1 MKQSIS
7 LNAARAFIEAHFDE
21 PVTLAQLA
29 ALSALS
35 VSRFA
40 TVFRQQYGSSPYR
53 YLCGLR
59 IQRAQTLLLEGM
71 PGSVVATEVGFF
83 DQSHFGRHFKR
94 CCGMTP
100 SMFIA
105 RADRLLEQIGQFDP
119 ELRAR
124 IGRGLHRLGLATG
137 QHEPLGAALAHGE
150 HAPGAVAE
158 ERPTAIRLASSATFR
173 PVSTP
178 LGSTIRP
185 GLVQNWPAPM
195 VRLAAQP

>member
-59 IQRAQTLLLEGM
+59 IQRAQTLLLEGV

-105 RADRLLEQIGQFDP
+105 RAAANA
-119 ELRAR
+119 AR
-124 IGRGLHRLGLATG
+124 HGGTSAANGASGLNSLNGT
-137 QHEPLGAALAHGE
+137 
-150 HAPGAVAE
+150 
-158 ERPTAIRLASSATFR
+158 PTASRSASAITS
-173 PVSTP
+173 SC
-178 LGSTIRP
+178 
-185 GLVQNWPAPM
+185 
-195 VRLAAQP
+195 

>member
-7 LNAARAFIEAHFDE
+7 LTAARAFIEAHFDE

-59 IQRAQTLLLEGM
+59 IQRAQTLLLEGV

-105 RADRLLEQIGQFDP
+105 RAGVNAARHGGTSGSIGSV
-119 ELRAR
+119 
-124 IGRGLHRLGLATG
+124 GLSGAPTG
-137 QHEPLGAALAHGE
+137 SRSAS
-150 HAPGAVAE
+150 
-158 ERPTAIRLASSATFR
+158 AITSSC
-173 PVSTP
+173 
-178 LGSTIRP
+178 
-185 GLVQNWPAPM
+185 
-195 VRLAAQP
+195 

>member
-59 IQRAQTLLLEGM
+59 IQRAQTLLLEGV

-105 RADRLLEQIGQFDP
+105 RAGGNA
-119 ELRAR
+119 AR
-124 IGRGLHRLGLATG
+124 HGGASGLNGLG
-137 QHEPLGAALAHGE
+137 GA
-150 HAPGAVAE
+150 
-158 ERPTAIRLASSATFR
+158 PTASRSASAITS
-173 PVSTP
+173 SC
-178 LGSTIRP
+178 
-185 GLVQNWPAPM
+185 
-195 VRLAAQP
+195 

>member
-7 LNAARAFIEAHFDE
+7 LSAARAFIEAHFDE

-53 YLCGLR
+53 YLCRLR
-59 IQRAQTLLLEGM
+59 IQRAQTLLLEGV

-100 SMFIA
+100 STFMK
-105 RADRLLEQIGQFDP
+105 RAAASASHAGEGGTAAHTRL
-119 ELRAR
+119 R
-124 IGRGLHRLGLATG
+124 
-137 QHEPLGAALAHGE
+137 
-150 HAPGAVAE
+150 
-158 ERPTAIRLASSATFR
+158 
-173 PVSTP
+173 
-178 LGSTIRP
+178 
-185 GLVQNWPAPM
+185 
-195 VRLAAQP
+195 

>member
-59 IQRAQTLLLEGM
+59 IQRAQTLLLEGV

-105 RADRLLEQIGQFDP
+105 RAAANA
-119 ELRAR
+119 AR
-124 IGRGLHRLGLATG
+124 HGGASAANGAGGLSGASGLNNLSGT
-137 QHEPLGAALAHGE
+137 
-150 HAPGAVAE
+150 
-158 ERPTAIRLASSATFR
+158 PTASRSASAITS
-173 PVSTP
+173 SC
-178 LGSTIRP
+178 
-185 GLVQNWPAPM
+185 
-195 VRLAAQP
+195 

>member
-1 MKQSIS
+1 MKQSVS
-7 LNAARAFIEAHFDE
+7 LNAARAFIEDHFDE

-59 IQRAQTLLLEGM
+59 IQRAQTLLLEGV

-105 RADRLLEQIGQFDP
+105 RAGANAARHAGASRLN
-119 ELRAR
+119 
-124 IGRGLHRLGLATG
+124 GLS
-137 QHEPLGAALAHGE
+137 GA
-150 HAPGAVAE
+150 
-158 ERPTAIRLASSATFR
+158 PTASRSASAITLSC
-173 PVSTP
+173 
-178 LGSTIRP
+178 
-185 GLVQNWPAPM
+185 
-195 VRLAAQP
+195 

>member
-7 LNAARAFIEAHFDE
+7 LNAARAFIEDHFDE

-59 IQRAQTLLLEGM
+59 IQRAQTLLLEGV

-105 RADRLLEQIGQFDP
+105 RAGANAVKQGGAGQV
-119 ELRAR
+119 
-124 IGRGLHRLGLATG
+124 T
-137 QHEPLGAALAHGE
+137 
-150 HAPGAVAE
+150 APRSAS
-158 ERPTAIRLASSATFR
+158 AITSSC
-173 PVSTP
+173 
-178 LGSTIRP
+178 
-185 GLVQNWPAPM
+185 
-195 VRLAAQP
+195 

>member
-105 RADRLLEQIGQFDP
+105 RAGANAQKQGGAGQ
-119 ELRAR
+119 
-124 IGRGLHRLGLATG
+124 AT
-137 QHEPLGAALAHGE
+137 
-150 HAPGAVAE
+150 APRSAS
-158 ERPTAIRLASSATFR
+158 AITSSC
-173 PVSTP
+173 
-178 LGSTIRP
+178 
-185 GLVQNWPAPM
+185 
-195 VRLAAQP
+195 

>member
-59 IQRAQTLLLEGM
+59 IQRAQTLLLEGV

-105 RADRLLEQIGQFDP
+105 RAAANA
-119 ELRAR
+119 AR
-124 IGRGLHRLGLATG
+124 HGGASAANGAGGLSGASGLNSLNGT
-137 QHEPLGAALAHGE
+137 
-150 HAPGAVAE
+150 
-158 ERPTAIRLASSATFR
+158 PTASRSASAITS
-173 PVSTP
+173 SC
-178 LGSTIRP
+178 
-185 GLVQNWPAPM
+185 
-195 VRLAAQP
+195 